1 MVKIDWTKWKRRVA
15 VFKFTLSRGYI
26 FCQLPALSIIGAGV
40 LAPYFPEWHLY
51 TLAAIALATFIF
63 IGWLDVK
70 FNILQEEQKY
80 MTEKNPILME
90 GLFNKGSVGGVTVE
104 TVVKEQKAQELIDE
118 VTEDEQ

>member
-1 MVKIDWTKWKRRVA
+1 MIKINWNKWKRRIA
-15 VFKFTLSRGYI
+15 VFKFTLSRGYV

-51 TLAAIALATFIF
+51 TLAGIALATFIF

-80 MTEKNPILME
+80 MTEKNPLLME
-90 GLFNKGSVGGVTVE
+90 GLFKEGAGSDVAIVASVE
-104 TVVKEQKAQELIDE
+104 GQTAQELIDE
-118 VTEDEQ
+118 VTIDG